1 MSTGF
6 YSIGVSG
13 LAAAQLGLLATE
25 HNVVNANTPG
35 YTRQRTVQATNVAVN
50 TGAGSIGM
58 GVHVATIERM
68 YDRFLTGQ
76 VNTAQT
82 QVSELDTYYS
92 QIKQIDGMLADPNS
106 GLSPALQDF
115 FTGVQQVAS
124 NPSSLPA
131 RQSMISSAETL
142 ATRFHNLD
150 TRLGELTDQ
159 VNGRI
164 AGAVSSINSYA
175 TQIASVNQS
184 IVISESGYGQ
194 PANDLLDQ
202 RDQLVTELNKLIKVS
217 TTTNSDGSYNVFVG
231 SGQQLVVGT
240 QVMELTATA
249 SKSDPSKIV
258 VGLKTAGGTQEFPD
272 SLINGGELGGLIT
285 FRNESLDPVINELG
299 RDAAS
304 LALTFN
310 AQHALGQDL
319 LGKVSGD
326 VGFVGDF
333 FTIPKP
339 KVIASENNSAT
350 STGLPVAS
358 FVTPPNP
365 PTAANNFSGNFYT
378 DLTTSDYQMAYDGTN
393 YKLTRDND
401 GATWTDT
408 SIPNLSAKINS
419 SVLATNPWGP
429 QGFTLAAGTGT
440 YVAGDQ
446 FVIKPVAEAG
456 RNIDIDSRVTA
467 DPRLIAAGAPVRVTQ
482 ALGNLGS
489 MKMSQGL
496 VGVGY
501 SAPLSASPVTL
512 TTVTASAPATGA
524 ALTGISVAWTA
535 VYSNGATASGTGAP
549 PPSPA
554 TDREIGLTNGI
565 GTLAKITFS
574 GMTFDIN
581 GTPTVGDKFSVERN
595 TNGVQDGRN
604 AVLFAKLQTQN
615 TVAGGN
621 ATYQAAYA
629 SLVADNGIRTRETK
643 IRLDAQ
649 TSVLTQAQDTR
660 DSLSGVNLDE
670 EAANMLKFQQAYLAS
685 SKILEIGNKLFDTIL
700 SL

>member
-1 MSTGF
+1 MSTGIF
-6 YSIGVSG
+6 SIGVSG
-13 LAAAQLGLLATE
+13 IAAAQLGLLATE

-50 TGAGSIGM
+50 TGAGALGQ

-76 VNTAQT
+76 VNTAQA
-82 QVSELDTYYS
+82 QVSQLDTYYS
-92 QIKQIDGMLADPNS
+92 QIKQIDGMLADPSS

-131 RQSMISSAETL
+131 RQSMISSAQTL
-142 ATRFHNLD
+142 ATRFHTLD
-150 TRLGELTDQ
+150 ARLGELTDQ
-159 VNGRI
+159 INGRI
-164 AGAVSSINSYA
+164 TGAVSSVNAYA

-202 RDQLVTELNKLIKVS
+202 RDQLVSELNKLIKVS
-217 TTTNSDGSYNVFVG
+217 TTTNSDGSYNVFIG

-272 SLINGGELGGLIT
+272 SLINGGELAGLIT

-310 AQHALGQDL
+310 AQHGLGQDL
-319 LGKVSGD
+319 LGKISGD

-339 KVIASENNSAT
+339 TVIANGNNSAT
-350 STGLPVAS
+350 STGLPVVS
-358 FVTPPNP
+358 FVTLPNP
-365 PTAANNFSGNFYT
+365 PTTASNLSGNFYT

-393 YKLTRDND
+393 YKLTRVND
-401 GATWTDT
+401 GASWTDT
-408 SIPNLSAKINS
+408 SIANLSAKINS
-419 SVLATNPWGP
+419 SVVATNPWGP
-429 QGFTLAAGTGT
+429 QGFTLAAGAGT

-482 ALGNLGS
+482 ALANLGS

-535 VYSNGATASGTGAP
+535 VYSNGATASGTG
-549 PPSPA
+549 
-554 TDREIGLTNGI
+554 EIGLTNGS

-574 GMTFDIN
+574 GITFDIN

-595 TNGVQDGRN
+595 ANGVQDGRN
-604 AVLFAKLQTQN
+604 AILFAKLQTQN
-615 TVAGGN
+615 TVAGGT
-621 ATYQAAYA
+621 ATYQSAYA